1 MDFKVIGENV
11 ERWDA
16 VSKVMGKAEYTDD
29 IPTKKMLHGKIARST
44 IAHGIVTSLNIDE
57 ALKVPG
63 VIKVLTPDDVPNIA
77 FATAGHPYVLN
88 PNNGDVADRN
98 ILTKKV
104 RLYGDEIAA
113 VIAETELAAEIAV
126 SKITPTYEEYP
137 FYLTPEESMAEDA
150 VEIHEGSKNQIA
162 HTVSGFGD
170 VDKGFN
176 ESDLVIEDTYQTQT
190 VQHCHMES
198 QVAYG
203 YQDVDGRWV
212 CVSSTQIP
220 HICRRVLGQAF
231 GMPWGQFRVIKPFI
245 GGGFGN
251 KQDVII
257 EPLVMAMSMAVGGK
271 PVKVELQREESL
283 AWTRARHALGYKI
296 KIGVTKEGLLKSA
309 KIDVVSNNG
318 AYASHGH
325 AIGAKGGGVI
335 ASLYKMDHLHY
346 EATTVYTNTA
356 AAGAMRAYG
365 VPQLMFA
372 LESHMD
378 KIARILK
385 MDPMELRLKNIAPI
399 DIVNKVTNIVPM
411 SNNLDQ
417 CLIQGRKLFDWDEKK
432 KLVEAYRKR
441 KSVSNLRRGIGLAT
455 FAYVSGTYPKCLE
468 IGGCRLVLNQDGS
481 IKIMVGATEIG
492 QGSDTVFRQMV
503 AETVGISPEKVYADS
518 ITDTDTAP
526 FDTGAYASRQTFVTG
541 MAVKRA
547 AQELR
552 EKIEDAAVLFEG
564 VEKDAIDIV
573 NGNIIFKHN
582 KKLVIPLGDLAL
594 KTYYDINKGEC
605 LTADVSNKCLYNA
618 YPYGA
623 TFAEVEIDMD
633 TGKVTLL
640 SVLNVHDSGKI
651 INPLLAEGQVHG
663 GMSMGIAYGLSEELK
678 YDKKTGKPL
687 NNNLLDYKIPTFMD
701 TPDLDCAFIEEEDP
715 IGPYGNKSLG
725 EPPACSP
732 APAIRNAILNA
743 LDIEFNQIPITPQDI
758 IEACVLE

>member
-1 MDFKVIGENV
+1 
-11 ERWDA
+11 
-16 VSKVMGKAEYTDD
+16 
-29 IPTKKMLHGKIARST
+29 
-44 IAHGIVTSLNIDE
+44 
-57 ALKVPG
+57 
-63 VIKVLTPDDVPNIA
+63 
-77 FATAGHPYVLN
+77 
-88 PNNGDVADRN
+88 
-98 ILTKKV
+98 
-104 RLYGDEIAA
+104 
-113 VIAETELAAEIAV
+113 
-126 SKITPTYEEYP
+126 
-137 FYLTPEESMAEDA
+137 
-150 VEIHEGSKNQIA
+150 
-162 HTVSGFGD
+162 
-170 VDKGFN
+170 
-176 ESDLVIEDTYQTQT
+176 
-190 VQHCHMES
+190 
-198 QVAYG
+198 
-203 YQDVDGRWV
+203 
-212 CVSSTQIP
+212 
-220 HICRRVLGQAF
+220 
-231 GMPWGQFRVIKPFI
+231 
-245 GGGFGN
+245 
-251 KQDVII
+251 
-257 EPLVMAMSMAVGGK
+257 
-271 PVKVELQREESL
+271 
-283 AWTRARHALGYKI
+283 
-296 KIGVTKEGLLKSA
+296 
-309 KIDVVSNNG
+309 
-318 AYASHGH
+318 
-325 AIGAKGGGVI
+325 
-335 ASLYKMDHLHY
+335 
-346 EATTVYTNTA
+346 
-356 AAGAMRAYG
+356 
-365 VPQLMFA
+365 
-372 LESHMD
+372 MD